1 MWSIESILC
10 KNEEHPER
18 IKYFIGPCYNLKHKV
33 LSALCKFRL
42 SYSSMA
48 VNRETYEPEE
58 GKLPIELDDSSF
70 DLIADAKT
78 LPGGG
83 FDAVGS
89 DNEYRVEPFMSPTTP
104 TYTPSRLAM
113 SNSDSEISS
122 SSPECQTHEEK
133 RMRVD
138 LQAFAKGSALSPE
151 TFERN
156 KERVFSSGDE
166 EERNERSD
174 LEENEKAKEEKADA
188 DFEGFDGDEEGAK
201 GMIAD
206 IFGESDAE
214 EEGDF
219 EGFAEN
225 EVEKEA
231 AVSSAASIAAVE
243 IIKDEVHH
251 HHQPR
256 EQATSDNDDDDE
268 GEGFISDFD
277 RFMSRRREE
286 TRRRRRLGRDEE
298 FLNDNDEIIRE
309 TVSKMKSAADEDRRL
324 LSKNRPATKKLSML
338 NVVSNLLIRAGMKP
352 ALIDNGILGAITE
365 WLSPVSG
372 HVLPSVT
379 IRETLLRH
387 LSEFHI
393 QDPDLLRDSG
403 IGKAVMYLYKHPRET
418 RANKMLA
425 GHLINEWS
433 RPIFNLTSDYGSLTR
448 EERKQLD
455 LEHLPKRRNLRKE
468 GVDNIDVNQKS
479 SDNQIP
485 LRPGD
490 PGWVNRARV
499 PQPSNKDYVIRPK
512 WNVPTNSST
521 FEEGDTDDVYDNEEG
536 RERDGARSARKRR
549 LQQAQPPGG
558 ASSRI
563 ERHIRAL
570 AKNAA
575 VRRKTRF
582 VRAVPMS
589 VEGRNM
595 SL

>member
-1 MWSIESILC
+1 CSWSPMEADRRMY
-10 KNEEHPER
+10 KTEVD
-18 IKYFIGPCYNLKHKV
+18 KV
-33 LSALCKFRL
+33 LAEMDDPFLDSVADTK
-42 SYSSMA
+42 
-48 VNRETYEPEE
+48 TPPE
-58 GKLPIELDDSSF
+58 GELDA
-70 DLIADAKT
+70 I
-78 LPGGG
+78 
-83 FDAVGS
+83 GS
-89 DNEYRVEPFMSPTTP
+89 DNEYRVEPFMSPRTP
-104 TYTPSRLAM
+104 TYTPSRLAI
-113 SNSDSEISS
+113 SNSDNEASLSSPGSYAHEGKRKGVGSEAFEKDNV
-122 SSPECQTHEEK
+122 SSPEI
-133 RMRVD
+133 
-138 LQAFAKGSALSPE
+138 FAK
-151 TFERN
+151 N
-156 KERVFSSGDE
+156 KKRVFSSGHKE
-166 EERNERSD
+166 EENERSELD
-174 LEENEKAKEEKADA
+174 ENEKEDRADA

-225 EVEKEA
+225 EVEKES
-231 AVSSAASIAAVE
+231 AVSSTASVAAVATR
-243 IIKDEVHH
+243 KDEVNHQQ
-251 HHQPR
+251 HHQQPQ
-256 EQATSDNDDDDE
+256 EQVTSDNDENE
-268 GEGFISDFD
+268 GEEFVSDFD

-298 FLNDNDEIIRE
+298 FLNDSDEIIRE
-309 TVSKMKSAADEDRRL
+309 TINRMRSAADEDRRL

-338 NVVSNLLIRAGMKP
+338 SEVTSLLIRAGMKP
-352 ALIDNGILGAITE
+352 ALIDNGILSAITE

-372 HVLPSVT
+372 HTLPSVT

-387 LSEFHI
+387 LGEFHI

-455 LEHLPKRRNLRKE
+455 LEHLPKRRNISK
-468 GVDNIDVNQKS
+468 GTDNNDVNQKS
-479 SDNQIP
+479 SDNPIP

-512 WNVPTNSST
+512 WNVPADSSA
-521 FEEGDTDDVYDNEEG
+521 FEEGDADDVYNGEG
-536 RERDGARSARKRR
+536 RERDGSHSIRR
-549 LQQAQPPGG
+549 RRIQQAQPLGG

-589 VEGRNM
+589 VEGRKM

>member
-1 MWSIESILC
+1 
-10 KNEEHPER
+10 
-18 IKYFIGPCYNLKHKV
+18 
-33 LSALCKFRL
+33 
-42 SYSSMA
+42 
-48 VNRETYEPEE
+48 
-58 GKLPIELDDSSF
+58 
-70 DLIADAKT
+70 
-78 LPGGG
+78 
-83 FDAVGS
+83 
-89 DNEYRVEPFMSPTTP
+89 MSPTTP
-104 TYTPSRLAM
+104 TYTPSRLA
-113 SNSDSEISS
+113 ISS
-122 SSPECQTHEEK
+122 SDNEVSLSSSERHAHAEERK
-133 RMRVD
+133 R
-138 LQAFAKGSALSPE
+138 LISEAFEKDSVSSPE
-151 TFERN
+151 TFV
-156 KERVFSSGDE
+156 KSAKRVFFSGDE
-166 EERNERSD
+166 EE
-174 LEENEKAKEEKADA
+174 ENEKSEFDENEKEDKADA
-188 DFEGFDGDEEGAK
+188 DFEGFDGDEEGTK

-231 AVSSAASIAAVE
+231 VASSAAGVAVVSTK
-243 IIKDEVHH
+243 KDEVHH
-251 HHQPR
+251 QQHHQQPW
-256 EQATSDNDDDDE
+256 EQVASDNDEDE
-268 GEGFISDFD
+268 GEEFVSDFD

-286 TRRRRRLGRDEE
+286 ARRRRRLGRDEE
-298 FLNDNDEIIRE
+298 FLNDSDEIIRE
-309 TVSKMKSAADEDRRL
+309 TISRMRSAADEDRRL
-324 LSKNRPATKKLSML
+324 LSKNRPATKKLGML
-338 NVVSNLLIRAGMKP
+338 NTVTSLLIRAGMKP
-352 ALIDNGILGAITE
+352 ALIDNGILSAITE

-372 HVLPSVT
+372 HTLPTVT

-387 LSEFHI
+387 LGEFHI
-393 QDPDLLRDSG
+393 QDPELLRDSG

-455 LEHLPKRRNLRKE
+455 LEHLPKRRNISK
-468 GVDNIDVNQKS
+468 GVDNNDVNQKS
-479 SDNQIP
+479 SDNPIP

-499 PQPSNKDYVIRPK
+499 PQPSNKDYVIRPR
-512 WNVPTNSST
+512 WNVPADSSA
-521 FEEGDTDDVYDNEEG
+521 FEEGDADDTYNGED
-536 RERDGARSARKRR
+536 RERDGPHSMRR
-549 LQQAQPPGG
+549 RRIQQAQPLGG

-563 ERHIRAL
+563 EKHIRAL

>member
-1 MWSIESILC
+1 MEAVRDTY
-10 KNEEHPER
+10 KPEGGGVSVE
-18 IKYFIGPCYNLKHKV
+18 IGDP
-33 LSALCKFRL
+33 
-42 SYSSMA
+42 
-48 VNRETYEPEE
+48 
-58 GKLPIELDDSSF
+58 SF
-70 DLIADAKT
+70 DSIADTKT
-78 LPGGG
+78 PPQNV
-83 FDAVGS
+83 FTATGS
-89 DNEYRVEPFMSPTTP
+89 DNEYRIEPFMSPMTP
-104 TYTPSRLAM
+104 TYTPSRLATEIGDTET
-113 SNSDSEISS
+113 SLSSSGRNVLERKRRRLDSEPSEGES
-122 SSPECQTHEEK
+122 MSSPEIFTK
-133 RMRVD
+133 NR
-138 LQAFAKGSALSPE
+138 
-151 TFERN
+151 ERI
-156 KERVFSSGDE
+156 FSSEDE
-166 EERNERSD
+166 G
-174 LEENEKAKEEKADA
+174 EENEKSEADEIGKEDKPDA

-225 EVEKEA
+225 EVEKEVDVSPTA
-231 AVSSAASIAAVE
+231 GVADAVTK
-243 IIKDEVHH
+243 KDEVHH
-251 HHQPR
+251 QPR
-256 EQATSDNDDDDE
+256 DQITSDNDEDE
-268 GEGFISDFD
+268 GEEFVSDFD

-298 FLNDNDEIIRE
+298 FLNDSDEIIRE
-309 TVSKMKSAADEDRRL
+309 TISRMRSAADEDRRL

-338 NVVSNLLIRAGMKP
+338 STVTSLLIRAGMKP
-352 ALIDNGILGAITE
+352 ALIDNGILSAITE

-372 HVLPSVT
+372 LTLPSVT

-387 LSEFHI
+387 LGEFHI

-455 LEHLPKRRNLRKE
+455 LEHLPKRRNAGKGAE
-468 GVDNIDVNQKS
+468 SNDANQKS
-479 SDNQIP
+479 SDNPIP

-512 WNVPTNSST
+512 WNVPPDSSA
-521 FEEGDTDDVYDNEEG
+521 FEEGDAGESYDNDEG
-536 RERDGARSARKRR
+536 RERDGSHSVRR
-549 LQQAQPPGG
+549 RRIQQVQAPGG
-558 ASSRI
+558 ASNRI

-575 VRRKTRF
+575 MRRKTRF

>member
-1 MWSIESILC
+1 MEADRRMY
-10 KNEEHPER
+10 KTEAD
-18 IKYFIGPCYNLKHKV
+18 KV
-33 LSALCKFRL
+33 PVEMDDPF
-42 SYSSMA
+42 
-48 VNRETYEPEE
+48 
-58 GKLPIELDDSSF
+58 LDSV
-70 DLIADAKT
+70 ADAKT
-78 LPGGG
+78 PPEGEL
-83 FDAVGS
+83 DATGS
-89 DNEYRVEPFMSPTTP
+89 DNEYRVEPFMSPRTP
-104 TYTPSRLAM
+104 TYTPSRLAI
-113 SNSDSEISS
+113 SNSDNEASL
-122 SSPECQTHEEK
+122 SSPESYAHEGKRKRVVSEAFEK
-133 RMRVD
+133 DNVSSPEI
-138 LQAFAKGSALSPE
+138 FAK
-151 TFERN
+151 N
-156 KERVFSSGDE
+156 KKRVFSSGHE
-166 EERNERSD
+166 E
-174 LEENEKAKEEKADA
+174 EENEKSELDENEKEDRADA

-225 EVEKEA
+225 EVEKES
-231 AVSSAASIAAVE
+231 AVSSTASVAAVATR
-243 IIKDEVHH
+243 KDEINHQQ
-251 HHQPR
+251 HHQQPQ
-256 EQATSDNDDDDE
+256 EQVTSDNDEDD
-268 GEGFISDFD
+268 GEEFVSDFD

-298 FLNDNDEIIRE
+298 FLNDSDEIIRE
-309 TVSKMKSAADEDRRL
+309 TINRMRSAADEDRRL

-338 NVVSNLLIRAGMKP
+338 NEVTSLLIRAGMKP
-352 ALIDNGILGAITE
+352 ALIDNGILSAITE

-372 HVLPSVT
+372 HTLPSVT

-387 LSEFHI
+387 LGEFHI

-455 LEHLPKRRNLRKE
+455 LEHLPKRRNIRSPRIIQCESYHNCVSIRSLTQQFRLAFFYTY
-468 GVDNIDVNQKS
+468 S
-479 SDNQIP
+479 L

-512 WNVPTNSST
+512 WNVPADSSA
-521 FEEGDTDDVYDNEEG
+521 FEEGDADDAYNGEG
-536 RERDGARSARKRR
+536 RERDGSHSIRR
-549 LQQAQPPGG
+549 RRIQQAQPLGG

-575 VRRKTRF
+575 MRRKTRF

-589 VEGRNM
+589 VEGRKM